1 MPRWLMQLVSAMA
14 VAVKSLTVGEVA
26 QEAPMMMKQVT
37 DALVPE
43 KVPEQDGWQKN
54 DLNAEALRHEAQAP

>member
-1 MPRWLMQLVSAMA
+1 MPRWLMQLVSSMV
-14 VAVKSLTVGEVA
+14 VAVKSSTVGEVV
-26 QEAPMMMKQVT
+26 QEAPMVVKQG
-37 DALVPE
+37 ALVPE